1 MRFRNY
7 FALVLL
13 VSLKGTG
20 AWSSPELDKGKKL
33 YAQHCAECH
42 GTSGEGVEDE
52 FSKPL
57 TGDLAYRK
65 TKSIC

>member
-13 VSLKGTG
+13 VSLQGTG

-42 GTSGEGVEDE
+42 GIVEKE
-52 FSKPL
+52 WRMNSPSL
-57 TGDLAYRK
+57 
-65 TKSIC
+65 